1 MVVENLSSLTN
12 IETLEVLIKRV
23 STLTAIFQA
32 IGGLILAYIIF
43 NIINTIIAKKKR
55 DELKRMR
62 VLLERIDKNISVF
75 FLFHLLP

>member
-1 MVVENLSSLTN
+1 MVVENLANLTN
-12 IETLEVLIKRV
+12 IETLEILIKRV

-55 DELKRMR
+55 DELKKIRQ
-62 VLLERIDKNISVF
+62 LLERIDKNISK
-75 FLFHLLP
+75 LAKKK